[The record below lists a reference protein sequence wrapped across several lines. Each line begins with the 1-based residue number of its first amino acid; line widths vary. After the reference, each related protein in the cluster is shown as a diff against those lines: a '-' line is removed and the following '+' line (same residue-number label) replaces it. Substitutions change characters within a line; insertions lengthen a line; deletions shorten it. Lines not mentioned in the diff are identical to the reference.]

1 MTIRI
6 KKPRQH
12 SKPEWLIIFMLVMPF
27 LISFLT
33 ELLPFPSAV
42 KYTIDLGWLL
52 LVLFMVRSG
61 MRLPNRYS
69 QHLLIVVLAFFAF
82 TVVGFLLGY
91 QSVLYYVWGF
101 RNNARFFV
109 FFFACILFLNSES
122 VDPLLQLM
130 DTLFVINFFITL
142 YQFFI
147 LDISQDYLGGIFG
160 VESGCNGYTNI
171 FLLIVITR
179 SVLRYLNYAESTKSC
194 LMKCAMALLIT
205 ALAELK
211 IFLVEFVLIIFL
223 AMLVTKHSQRKLLL
237 ICAACIG
244 LVLSMQLLVTV
255 FPYWAGKLNLA
266 EMWEEIASDEGYTD
280 AGDLNRMTAVPDAM
294 AMFLHTLPQ
303 KLFGLGLGN
312 CDTSSFSFLNTP
324 FYEENSWLHYS
335 WFSSSF
341 LVLETGLVGLV
352 LYVLFFLLIFFAVR
366 NLEHSGKGHI
376 EYCQLASIL
385 SLICLVLIIYNI
397 SLRTEAGYMM
407 FFMLALPFIKDASND
422 GHL

>member
-61 MRLPNRYS
+61 MRLPSRYS
-69 QHLLIVVLAFFAF
+69 QHLLFVVLAFFAF

-122 VDPLLQLM
+122 VEPLLQLM

-171 FLLIVITR
+171 FLVIVITR
-179 SVLRYLNYAESTKSC
+179 SILRYLNYAESTKSC

-211 IFLVEFVLIIFL
+211 IFLVEFVLIVFL

-255 FPYWAGKLNLA
+255 FPYWAGKLNVA

-366 NLEHSGKGHI
+366 NLEHSGKGHM

>member
-6 KKPRQH
+6 KRPRQH
-12 SKPEWLIIFMLVMPF
+12 SLPEWLIIFILVMPF
-27 LISFLT
+27 LIAFLT

-52 LVLFMVRSG
+52 LILFMVKSG
-61 MRLPNRYS
+61 MCLPNRYS

-109 FFFACILFLNSES
+109 FFFACILFLNPKS
-122 VDPLLQLM
+122 VDPLLQLL

-147 LDISQDYLGGIFG
+147 LDISQDFLGGIFG
-160 VESGCNGYTNI
+160 VEAGYNGYTNI
-171 FLLIVITR
+171 FMVIVITR
-179 SVLRYLNYAESTKSC
+179 SILRYLNYTESTTSC
-194 LMKCAMALLIT
+194 LVKCAMALLIT

-223 AMLVTKHSQRKLLL
+223 AMLVTKYSQRKIVLLC
-237 ICAACIG
+237 CAFIG

-255 FPYWAGKLNLA
+255 FPYWADKLNVT

-280 AGDLNRMTAVPDAM
+280 AGDLNRITAVPMAM
-294 AMFLHTLPQ
+294 EMFLHTLPQ

-312 CDTSSFSFLNTP
+312 CDTSTFSFLNTP

-341 LVLETGLVGLV
+341 LVLETGLVGLA
-352 LYVLFFLLIFFAVR
+352 LYVLFFILIFFAVR
-366 NLEHSGKGHI
+366 NLEHSGKGNM
-376 EYCQLASIL
+376 EYCQLASVL
-385 SLICLVLIIYNI
+385 SVMCLILIIYNV
-397 SLRTEAGYMM
+397 SLRMESGYMI
-407 FFMLALPFIKDASND
+407 FFVLALPFIKDA
-422 GHL
+422 